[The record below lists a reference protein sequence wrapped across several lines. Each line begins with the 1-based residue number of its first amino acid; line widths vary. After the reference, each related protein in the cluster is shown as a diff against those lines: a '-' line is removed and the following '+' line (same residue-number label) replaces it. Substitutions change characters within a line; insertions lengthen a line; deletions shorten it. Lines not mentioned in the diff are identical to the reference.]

1 MSKENPDPDLF
12 RRSDPD
18 PGKTTR
24 IQPTAYSTY
33 SIYVKNNV
41 QFALFNLRMVYT
53 YFIVYKCMFW

>member
-1 MSKENPDPDLF
+1 MSKENPDPDFF

-24 IQPTAYSTY
+24 IQPPDYSTY

-53 YFIVYKCMFW
+53 HFIVYKCMFW